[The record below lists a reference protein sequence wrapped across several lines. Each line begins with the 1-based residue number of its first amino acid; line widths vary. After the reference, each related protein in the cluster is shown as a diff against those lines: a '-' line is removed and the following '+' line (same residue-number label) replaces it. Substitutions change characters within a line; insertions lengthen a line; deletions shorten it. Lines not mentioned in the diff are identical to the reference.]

1 MTAAE
6 LLETALIESHRR
18 GITDCQILILL
29 ALARRAR
36 PLRICELSSEVRRH
50 RQTVLRAA
58 ECFTEDEVAIDRPSK
73 VESNVR
79 LRQPGVELLCKILKT
94 SRAS

>member
-18 GITDCQILILL
+18 GMTDCQILILL

-58 ECFTEDEVAIDRPSK
+58 ECFTESQLIDHPK
-73 VESNVR
+73 WNQTCVYGNLVSNYCV
-79 LRQPGVELLCKILKT
+79 KF
-94 SRAS
+94 